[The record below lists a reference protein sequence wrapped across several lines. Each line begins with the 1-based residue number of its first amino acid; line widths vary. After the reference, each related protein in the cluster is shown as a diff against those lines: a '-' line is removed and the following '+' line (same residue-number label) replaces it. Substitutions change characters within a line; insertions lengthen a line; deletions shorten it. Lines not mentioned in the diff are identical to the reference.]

1 MIEIVN
7 NLGATLN
14 CIEIP
19 GIKNEITYLNGIFGL
34 LAPYRNHGILNF
46 LERCGASSSVKKIML
61 ILYFIL
67 YLYEVLRWNYIDG
80 LF

>member
-1 MIEIVN
+1 MIEIVV

-46 LERCGASSSVKKIML
+46 LERCGASSSVKKIK
-61 ILYFIL
+61 FNSD
-67 YLYEVLRWNYIDG
+67 NYIE
-80 LF
+80 LKELREIFIKP